1 MCLGRPKSVARKS
14 CNATRVQA
22 NANQMDL
29 AVAVLTA
36 ERPYYLSHVLKSLA
50 NQTGGPFDTIVY
62 LDLVPGQKQKAMK
75 TRKAMVALVANAVPH
90 ARLVL
95 PPRHLG
101 LAKLSWLAQQ
111 STFSAG
117 YDSLLLL
124 EEDHLI
130 GHTYVQVIGL
140 LIEASEA
147 DSEVGPVNG
156 NFINTPAHLELVRRA
171 ERPPLKMV
179 RDEGCTFQKA
189 PLDALIELHSHNVW
203 AWGVS
208 RSKWERMGR
217 LFEGAF
223 VRSGLDTTKYA
234 RRELKRIRGVITS
247 LCPGTRFERW
257 AGQDWLHACAFHAA
271 GRP

>member
-14 CNATRVQA
+14 CDATRVQA
-22 NANQMDL
+22 NANQMNL
-29 AVAVLTA
+29 AVAVLAA
-36 ERPYYLSHVLKSLA
+36 ERPHYLSPVLKSLA

-62 LDLVPGQKQKAMK
+62 LDLVPGQKQKAKK
-75 TRKAMVALVANAVPH
+75 TRKAMVALVANALPH

-101 LAKLSWLAQQ
+101 VAKLSWLAQQ

-130 GHTYVQVIGL
+130 GHTYVQAVRL

-189 PLDALIELHSHNVW
+189 PLVALVELHSHNVW

-208 RSKWERMGR
+208 RSKWERMRR
-217 LFEGAF
+217 LFEVLHSYAVASTPQDMHSATLKEF
-223 VRSGLDTTKYA
+223 VVS
-234 RRELKRIRGVITS
+234 
-247 LCPGTRFERW
+247 
-257 AGQDWLHACAFHAA
+257 
-271 GRP
+271 